1 MRMITSFLSYVI
13 LPLVIV
19 LDLKIEISSDNYI
32 FDENYMVY
40 GNKQNE
46 FDMIENEMGIQI
58 KKRLIISPNNRISFI
73 A

>member
-32 FDENYMVY
+32 FDENYIVY

-46 FDMIENEMGIQI
+46 FDMIENEMGIRI
-58 KKRLIISPNNRISFI
+58 KKRLIISLNNRISFI